1 MVKLYGFDDCPYCQ
15 ELKGL
20 YDTNNIDYTYVDV
33 MAEENEK
40 EIEKIFEVT
49 KQESV
54 PVVLVNK
61 TLLAPDKSFRSIS
74 EAYELT
80 LKFLN
85 A

>member
-1 MVKLYGFDDCPYCQ
+1 MVRLYGFNECPYCQ

-20 YDTNNIDYTYVDV
+20 YDENGVEYTYVDV
-33 MAEENEK
+33 TLDENEA
-40 EIEKIFEVT
+40 ECEKLFKIT
-49 KQESV
+49 NDESV

-61 TLLAPDKSFRSIS
+61 TLLAPDSSFKTIQ

-85 A
+85 Q

>member
-1 MVKLYGFDDCPYCQ
+1 MVRLYGFDECPYCQ

-20 YDTNNIDYTYVDV
+20 YDENGVEYTYVDV
-33 MAEENEK
+33 TLEENEAECEK
-40 EIEKIFEVT
+40 LFEIT
-49 KQESV
+49 KDESV

-61 TLLAPDKSFRSIS
+61 TLLAPESSFKTIQ

-85 A
+85 Q